1 MMPMVPMVPMV
12 QIQETKM
19 AALRERAGASLPA
32 GVSAS
37 ARLNSALG
45 HPLYVSRG
53 DGCRIYDVDGRPY
66 IDFNLSH
73 GATFLGHNHP
83 TTRAAIE
90 QALTMGV
97 VCAYETEHHAALAE
111 AIRAT
116 VPSAERV
123 RFANTGS
130 EATLIAIR
138 LARAVTGRPKLLKFW
153 GHFHGLHD
161 GVLYNAHSPATLT
174 APGPYLVP
182 MRESAGV
189 PAELDATLLVI
200 PWNDEGAIRRA
211 LAEHGHEIAAVIM
224 EPINYNQGC
233 ITATPEYL
241 RLVRDLSTEHGCVLI
256 FDEVLSGFRTGPGCA
271 QGYYGVT
278 PDLCTLAK
286 AIANG
291 VPLAVVAGREDLMN
305 GLAPV
310 GGAAQSGTYTAHLF
324 GVLAALATLDA
335 IRAPG
340 FYDGIGAAAERLYAG
355 LSELF
360 ARHGIPAR
368 VQGLGAR
375 FGLYFG
381 RTEPV
386 RDYGDAVQGDPALA
400 AAFIRAC
407 VAHGVYFHSYG
418 SLVVGHHGVSAS
430 HGAADIDEALERID
444 RALGELRHAVG
455 LGRGMASA

>member
-1 MMPMVPMVPMV
+1 MQVAPMAQV
-12 QIQETKM
+12 QETRM
-19 AALRERAGASLPA
+19 AALRERAAASLPA

-37 ARLNSALG
+37 ARVNAALG
-45 HPLYVSRG
+45 HPLHVSRG
-53 DGCRIYDVDGRPY
+53 DGCRVYDVDGRPY

-90 QALTMGV
+90 RALAMGV
-97 VCAYETEHHAALAE
+97 VCAYETEHHTALAE

-116 VPSAERV
+116 IPCAERV

-161 GVLYNAHSPATLT
+161 GVLYNAHSPAALT
-174 APGPYLVP
+174 DPGPYLTPV
-182 MRESAGV
+182 RESAGV
-189 PAELDATLLVI
+189 PAELDATLLVV
-200 PWNDEGAIRRA
+200 PWNDEGAIRQA
-211 LAEHGHEIAAVIM
+211 LAEHGEEIAAVIM

-241 RLVRDLSTEHGCVLI
+241 RLVRNLTTKHGCVLI
-256 FDEVLSGFRTGPGCA
+256 FDEVLSGFRTGPDCA

-291 VPLAVVAGREDLMN
+291 VPLAAVAGREDLMN
-305 GLAPV
+305 GLAPI

-324 GVLAALATLDA
+324 GVLAALATLDV
-335 IRAPG
+335 IRTPG
-340 FYDGIGAAAERLYAG
+340 FYDGIGARAERLYGG

-360 ARHGIPAR
+360 SRHGIPAR

-386 RDYGDAVQGDPALA
+386 RDHGDAVQSDAALA

-407 VAHGVYFHSYG
+407 IAEGVYFHAYG
-418 SLVVGHHGVSAS
+418 SLVVGHHGISAS
-430 HGAADIDEALERID
+430 HSEADIDEALERID
-444 RALGELRHAVG
+444 HALRELRHAVRPG
-455 LGRGMASA
+455 SGFALA